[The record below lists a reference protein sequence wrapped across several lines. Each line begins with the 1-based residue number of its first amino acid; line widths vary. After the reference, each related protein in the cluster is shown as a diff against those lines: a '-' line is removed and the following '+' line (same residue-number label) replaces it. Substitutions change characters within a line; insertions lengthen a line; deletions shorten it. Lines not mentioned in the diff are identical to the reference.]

1 MLNESYIKVLHVDL
15 TAQKVRIARR
25 EDLFYLLGGVGVA
38 AALYEEAMRP
48 DLDPLDPDQP
58 IVFAIGPLNTI
69 FPVVTKAVAMFRSP
83 LNRELG
89 ESHAG
94 GRIGLAMR
102 YAGYD
107 ALVLTGRASH
117 PTYLYIDST
126 KVRFRDATPLWGLKA
141 DETGRILREQEGE
154 RGHRTIMRIG
164 PAGEKLIPYAL
175 VNIETYRHFGRLGL
189 GAVFGSK
196 HLKALFISGDK
207 LIPIPNVRE
216 YNRVYTEVYRR
227 VTETEAMKK
236 YHEQGTPFNVL
247 PLSDMGGLPTRN
259 LQAGSFE
266 GAADISGEAFAE
278 NNLMRK
284 QACAGCPIGC
294 IHVALYRRSFGQ
306 AGEYEVQSALVA
318 YDYELVYAL
327 GSLLGISDR
336 NGILGLI
343 DTVGNRGLDAIA
355 TGVTLAWAT
364 EAMHKGLIQ
373 ADELGTELHWGDVAG
388 YIAAVKAIVREE
400 TELTRALAQ
409 GPVAAAARYG
419 GSDFVLALGGNPMA
433 GYHTGYG
440 SLVGQ
445 LVGMRH
451 SHVDNAGYSLDQ
463 RGVALTDEEI
473 VDGLLH
479 EETDRCIVN
488 SLCICLF
495 ARKIYDR
502 ATVLAAL
509 RSIGIEM
516 DEAGLDKLAR
526 ETMQRRIR
534 VKRAFGFDFR
544 ALTAPARYYETPTMH
559 GRLDP
564 ARLDR
569 LIQLYADRIDTL
581 MS

>member
-1 MLNESYIKVLHVDL
+1 
-15 TAQKVRIARR
+15 
-25 EDLFYLLGGVGVA
+25 
-38 AALYEEAMRP
+38 
-48 DLDPLDPDQP
+48 
-58 IVFAIGPLNTI
+58 
-69 FPVVTKAVAMFRSP
+69 
-83 LNRELG
+83 
-89 ESHAG
+89 
-94 GRIGLAMR
+94 
-102 YAGYD
+102 
-107 ALVLTGRASH
+107 
-117 PTYLYIDST
+117 
-126 KVRFRDATPLWGLKA
+126 
-141 DETGRILREQEGE
+141 
-154 RGHRTIMRIG
+154 
-164 PAGEKLIPYAL
+164 
-175 VNIETYRHFGRLGL
+175 
-189 GAVFGSK
+189 
-196 HLKALFISGDK
+196 
-207 LIPIPNVRE
+207 
-216 YNRVYTEVYRR
+216 
-227 VTETEAMKK
+227 
-236 YHEQGTPFNVL
+236 
-247 PLSDMGGLPTRN
+247 
-259 LQAGSFE
+259 
-266 GAADISGEAFAE
+266 
-278 NNLMRK
+278 
-284 QACAGCPIGC
+284 
-294 IHVALYRRSFGQ
+294 
-306 AGEYEVQSALVA
+306 
-318 YDYELVYAL
+318 
-327 GSLLGISDR
+327 
-336 NGILGLI
+336 
-343 DTVGNRGLDAIA
+343 
-355 TGVTLAWAT
+355 
-364 EAMHKGLIQ
+364 
-373 ADELGTELHWGDVAG
+373 
-388 YIAAVKAIVREE
+388 
-400 TELTRALAQ
+400 
-409 GPVAAAARYG
+409 
-419 GSDFVLALGGNPMA
+419 MA